1 MDEIPFRVI
10 FWIIIGLIYLFTR
23 GRKKAPSGPAVPD
36 EQQPEPSKPMTFE
49 ELLREIEGMKKKEE
63 PARPVIP
70 TPTPI
75 TSKTSSAPKN
85 LPVSPP
91 REERPLED
99 VSYDYRDQDRIYQ
112 VYEDARKQAF
122 QRPSLEETMHL
133 TDTIV
138 RFKQFKP
145 YEKAERNRLGEEII
159 TNLKDPQSFRKA
171 FIISEI
177 LRPKF

>member
-63 PARPVIP
+63 DPPRPVVP
-70 TPTPI
+70 TPVP
-75 TSKTSSAPKN
+75 TSPAPKN
-85 LPVSPP
+85 VPALPK
-91 REERPLED
+91 REEGPLED

-133 TDTIV
+133 GDTIV

-145 YEKAERNRLGEEII
+145 YEKTDRNRLGEEIV
-159 TNLKDPQSFRKA
+159 NSLKDPQSFRKA